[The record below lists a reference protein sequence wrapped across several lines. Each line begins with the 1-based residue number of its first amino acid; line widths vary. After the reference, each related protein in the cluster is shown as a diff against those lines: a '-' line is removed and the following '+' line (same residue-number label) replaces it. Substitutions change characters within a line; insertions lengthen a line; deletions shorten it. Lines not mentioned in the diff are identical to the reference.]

1 MMVVFLFCFSHSS
14 GPVGWVYVADI
25 MNLNGILL
33 ASIVYWISL
42 ALLGAAF
49 PFAESPSGINIYGVF
64 WVFAVINLSAFFFI
78 LFYAPE
84 TKGKDKREISKM
96 LEQN

>member
-1 MMVVFLFCFSHSS
+1 M
-14 GPVGWVYVADI
+14 ADI

-64 WVFAVINLSAFFFI
+64 WCFAVINLAAFFFI